1 MNLFALLAN
10 VLAKS
15 AETATDP
22 AELAIQYA
30 IYGVIIVAGLI
41 VLTLLRRADKPLKH
55 TELKKQ
61 LVAFQ
66 EELTAFSQ
74 AANTY
79 KSYQCF
85 KAISKL
91 LYRLNKLIMQAAVM
105 AEKERD
111 GDISAISVHL
121 ENARNALATYKFGCQ
136 EAECKGIRTALEKV
150 SASVTILEKILV
162 RDAQLQKR
170 QTKKS

>member
-1 MNLFALLAN
+1 
-10 VLAKS
+10 
-15 AETATDP
+15 
-22 AELAIQYA
+22 
-30 IYGVIIVAGLI
+30 
-41 VLTLLRRADKPLKH
+41 
-55 TELKKQ
+55 
-61 LVAFQ
+61 
-66 EELTAFSQ
+66 
-74 AANTY
+74 
-79 KSYQCF
+79 
-85 KAISKL
+85 
-91 LYRLNKLIMQAAVM
+91 M